1 MEYLDHNYH
10 NKELNQTH
18 PSISPIYFL
27 PKLHKLES
35 IENINLESDI
45 FLRPVVPTFNSPTAL
60 IAQILHENLKNCIPT
75 PLSHIKNSYHFFKKI
90 DKTQI
95 PNNHIM
101 ISLDVSS
108 LFTNV
113 PLNLVIESLDK
124 NYHKIHNNCKLP
136 FTEIIDAIKFLYNNT
151 YVTFNSVIYTPL

>member
-1 MEYLDHNYH
+1 MIGS
-10 NKELNQTH
+10 TFIA
-18 PSISPIYFL
+18 S
-27 PKLHKLES
+27 S
-35 IENINLESDI
+35 IE
-45 FLRPVVPTFNSPTAL
+45 FLVEVIIDDRSFKFKQLVFSVSVL
-60 IAQILHENLKNCIPT
+60 LSSNLKNCIPP

-90 DKTQI
+90 DKTKI

-113 PLNLVIESLDK
+113 PLNLVIVSLDK
-124 NYHKIHNNCKLP
+124 NYHKIHNNCKFP

-151 YVTFNSVIYTPL
+151 YVTFNSVIYTQL